1 VSGSWR
7 RRRRR
12 RRRRRKRRG
21 RMVQGHEDEREKRE

>member
-1 VSGSWR
+1 VSGSW